1 MRTRVIAALSV
12 AIAISCTATGLHAAD
27 PIYSKVGEIAIGGA
41 GAFDYLNVDS
51 GAGRLYVTHGT
62 EVVVI
67 DTMTNA
73 IVGRIADTP
82 GVHGIAIAPGGR
94 GFTSNGRED
103 KVSIVDLK
111 TLKTIAKVDTGA
123 NPDAILYEPKHREI
137 YALNH
142 TGHSATVINAA
153 SGSVVAT
160 IPLAGDAESAQADPA
175 LNRVF
180 VNIED
185 KNSVDVIDI
194 TTHKVVATWPVAPAE
209 EPTGMAID
217 LERHLL
223 FVGGGP
229 NTVMIDA
236 KTGKVLASAPIC
248 RGTDAT
254 WFDAKKKLV
263 FSACGDGHIA
273 VMKEE
278 GGKAL
283 TAVETIDTVR
293 GARTMALDAA
303 THRIYT
309 ASSKFPPVDPNA
321 PPQAGRGRGPAPIP
335 DSFHVLVF
343 GRKN

>member
-1 MRTRVIAALSV
+1 MRVHGFLAGCT
-12 AIAISCTATGLHAAD
+12 IAISIAVGVHAAD
-27 PIYSKVGEIAIGGA
+27 SMYTKVGEIAIGGA

-51 GAGRLYVTHGT
+51 DAKRLYVTHGT

-67 DTMTNA
+67 DTTTNA

-94 GFTSNGRED
+94 GFTSNGREN

-111 TLKTIAKVDTGA
+111 TLQTISRVETGA
-123 NPDAILYEPKHREI
+123 NPDAILYEPKQKEI

-153 SGSVVAT
+153 TGTVVAT
-160 IPLAGDAESAQADPA
+160 IPLAGDAESGQADPA

-185 KNSVDVIDI
+185 TNSVDVIDI
-194 TTHKVVATWPVAPAE
+194 TTHKVVANWPVAPAA

-217 LERHLL
+217 LQRHLL

-229 NTVMIDA
+229 STVMMDA
-236 KTGKVLASAPIC
+236 KTGTVLASAMIC

-254 WFDAKKKLV
+254 WFDAEKKLV
-263 FSACGDGHIA
+263 FSSCGDGHIA
-273 VMKEE
+273 VMKAE
-278 GGKAL
+278 GSKAL
-283 TAVETIDTVR
+283 TAVETIETVR
-293 GARTMALDAA
+293 GARTMALDGA

-321 PPQAGRGRGPAPIP
+321 PPPAGRGRGPAPIP

-343 GRKN
+343 GMKN